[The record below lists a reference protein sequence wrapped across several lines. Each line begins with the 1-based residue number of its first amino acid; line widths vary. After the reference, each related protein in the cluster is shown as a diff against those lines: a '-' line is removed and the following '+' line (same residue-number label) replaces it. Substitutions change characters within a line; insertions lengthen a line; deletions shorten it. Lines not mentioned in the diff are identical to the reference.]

1 MPSSVCSTSS
11 MADMQVLYEGKE
23 MTLRQ
28 AAQKSIRD
36 LQTFLNGIEGDL
48 MAICEIDDLDD
59 DPDKDFRKMI
69 QITDATDDKI
79 NGVNM
84 LFEKLTGVTRIALGP
99 CPKVTRQWYKEH
111 VAERKAALAAE
122 RAKIKAEKDAAKAFN
137 AGLDALN
144 EEHKS

>member
-1 MPSSVCSTSS
+1 MPSSIASTSS
-11 MADMQVLYEGKE
+11 MADMVVLYDGQE

-28 AAQKSIRD
+28 MASKAIRD
-36 LQTFLNGIEGDL
+36 LQTFLNGIEQDL

-84 LFEKLTGVTRIALGP
+84 LFERLTGVTRIALGP
-99 CPKVTRQWYKEH
+99 CPKVTKLWYKAH
-111 VAERKAALAAE
+111 VAERKATLAAE
-122 RAKIKAEKDAAKAFN
+122 RDRIKAEKDAAKAFN

-144 EEHKS
+144 EQKN

>member
-1 MPSSVCSTSS
+1 
-11 MADMQVLYEGKE
+11 
-23 MTLRQ
+23 
-28 AAQKSIRD
+28 
-36 LQTFLNGIEGDL
+36 
-48 MAICEIDDLDD
+48 
-59 DPDKDFRKMI
+59 MI

-79 NGVNM
+79 NGTNM

>member
-1 MPSSVCSTSS
+1 MPRSVCSTSS
-11 MADMQVLYEGKE
+11 MTDMQVLYEGKE

-69 QITDATDDKI
+69 QITDVTDGKI
-79 NGVNM
+79 NGVNI
-84 LFEKLTGVTRIALGP
+84 LF
-99 CPKVTRQWYKEH
+99 
-111 VAERKAALAAE
+111 
-122 RAKIKAEKDAAKAFN
+122 D
-137 AGLDALN
+137 
-144 EEHKS
+144 

>member
-1 MPSSVCSTSS
+1 MPSSIASTSS
-11 MADMQVLYEGKE
+11 MADMVVLYDGQE

-28 AAQKSIRD
+28 MASKAIRD
-36 LQTFLNGIEGDL
+36 LQTFLNGIEQDL

-84 LFEKLTGVTRIALGP
+84 LFERLTGVTRIALGP
-99 CPKVTRQWYKEH
+99 CPKVTKLWYKAH

-122 RAKIKAEKDAAKAFN
+122 RDRIKVEKDAAKAFN

-144 EEHKS
+144 EQKN